1 MVAMPG
7 ASLLA
12 RAAVLLQAGALL
24 FVESASA
31 YLTPDGEVVI
41 PGASSYNGL
50 NLVPQMGWNT
60 W

>member
-1 MVAMPG
+1 MMRFVRAG
-7 ASLLA
+7 LVLA
-12 RAAVLLQAGALL
+12 AWVGNAN
-24 FVESASA
+24 A
-31 YLTPDGEVVI
+31 YIDENGEVVI